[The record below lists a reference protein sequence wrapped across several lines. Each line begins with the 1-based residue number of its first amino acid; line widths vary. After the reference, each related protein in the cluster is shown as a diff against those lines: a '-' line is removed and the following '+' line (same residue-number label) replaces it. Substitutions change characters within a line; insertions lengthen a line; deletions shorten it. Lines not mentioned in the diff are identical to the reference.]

1 MHNKFIRRL
10 SNIILTLGIAFG
22 GAPVLADANVKITS
36 PADGGKVKTNEP
48 VNVIYDITP
57 GPGGDHAH
65 IYVNDKEAGILRKL
79 KSSFS
84 LDPLPPGTHTVCV
97 KVVNRG
103 HSPIGQESCI
113 KVTSG

>member
-1 MHNKFIRRL
+1 MHAQFIRRSCTL
-10 SNIILTLGIAFG
+10 LTLGIVLW
-22 GAPVLADANVKITS
+22 GANALADDNVKITS
-36 PADGGKVKTNEP
+36 PADGGMVKSSEP
-48 VNVIYDITP
+48 VNIIYDITP
-57 GPGGDHAH
+57 GPGGNHAH

-84 LDPLPPGTHTVCV
+84 LDPLPSGTHTVCL

-113 KVTSG
+113 TITSD

>member
-1 MHNKFIRRL
+1 MHSKFRTSSIL
-10 SNIILTLGIAFG
+10 LTLSIALW
-22 GAPVLADANVKITS
+22 GANALADDNVKITS
-36 PADGGKVKTNEP
+36 PADGSKVKSSEP
-48 VNVIYDITP
+48 VNVVYDITP
-57 GPGGDHAH
+57 NAGGDHAH

-84 LDPLPPGTHTVCV
+84 LDPLPAGDHTVCV

>member
-1 MHNKFIRRL
+1 MHNKFIRTSCTL
-10 SNIILTLGIAFG
+10 LTFGIALG
-22 GAPVLADANVKITS
+22 TANALADANVKITS
-36 PADGGKVKTNEP
+36 PADGGKVKASEP

-79 KSSFS
+79 NSSFS
-84 LDPLPPGTHTVCV
+84 LDPLPAGTHTVCV

-103 HSPIGQESCI
+103 HAPIGQESCI
-113 KVTSG
+113 KVTSS

>member
-1 MHNKFIRRL
+1 MRTKFIRTSSTLLKL
-10 SNIILTLGIAFG
+10 SIALC
-22 GAPVLADANVKITS
+22 AIPALADDNVKITS
-36 PADGGKVKTNEP
+36 PTNGEKVKSSEP
-48 VNVIYDITP
+48 VNIIYDITP

-84 LDPLPPGTHTVCV
+84 LDPLPAGTHSVCV

-103 HSPIGQESCI
+103 HAPIGQESCI
-113 KVTSG
+113 KVISG

>member
-1 MHNKFIRRL
+1 MHTQFIRSSCTLLML
-10 SNIILTLGIAFG
+10 SIALWTST
-22 GAPVLADANVKITS
+22 ALADDNVKITS
-36 PADGGKVKTNEP
+36 PADGEKVKSSDP
-48 VNVIYDITP
+48 VNIIYDITP

-84 LDPLPPGTHTVCV
+84 LDPLPSGVHTVCV

-113 KVTSG
+113 KVISG

>member
-1 MHNKFIRRL
+1 MHNKFIRTL
-10 SNIILTLGIAFG
+10 LTFGIALWG
-22 GAPVLADANVKITS
+22 THALADANVKITA
-36 PADGGKVKTNEP
+36 PVDGDKVKSSEP
-48 VNVIYDITP
+48 VNVIYDVTP
-57 GPGGDHAH
+57 NPGGDHAH

-84 LDPLPPGTHTVCV
+84 LDPLPAGTHTLCV

-113 KVTSG
+113 KVTSI

>member
-1 MHNKFIRRL
+1 MHTQFIRNSFTL
-10 SNIILTLGIAFG
+10 LTLGIALW
-22 GAPVLADANVKITS
+22 GANVLADDNVKITS
-36 PADGGKVKTNEP
+36 PADGSKVKSNEP
-48 VNVIYDITP
+48 VNVIYDVTP

-84 LDPLPPGTHTVCV
+84 LDPLPPGVHTLCI

-103 HSPIGQESCI
+103 HAPIGQESCI

>member
-1 MHNKFIRRL
+1 MHGQFIRSSCAL
-10 SNIILTLGIAFG
+10 LTVGIALWG
-22 GAPVLADANVKITS
+22 SNALADANVKITS
-36 PADGGKVKTNEP
+36 PADGGKVKSSEP
-48 VNVIYDITP
+48 VNVVYDITP

-84 LDPLPPGTHTVCV
+84 LDPLPAGTHTLCV

-103 HSPIGQESCI
+103 HSPIGQQSCI
-113 KVTSG
+113 KVTAG

>member
-1 MHNKFIRRL
+1 MRTQFIRNSCTL
-10 SNIILTLGIAFG
+10 LTLGIALWG
-22 GAPVLADANVKITS
+22 TNALADDNVKITS
-36 PADGGKVKTNEP
+36 PADGSKVKSSEP

-57 GPGGDHAH
+57 NPGGDHAH

-84 LDPLPPGTHTVCV
+84 LDPLPAGDHTLCV

-103 HSPIGQESCI
+103 HSPIGQENCVKI
-113 KVTSG
+113 TSN